1 MNVSD
6 FEVTLLPRD
15 GAAWEWQDQ
24 PGHEGLVN
32 LGKDWVCIP
41 NAMGNHCRALL

>member
-15 GAAWEWQDQ
+15 GAAWEWQDC
-24 PGHEGLVN
+24 EDNSLT
-32 LGKDWVCIP
+32 LTKII
-41 NAMGNHCRALL
+41 A